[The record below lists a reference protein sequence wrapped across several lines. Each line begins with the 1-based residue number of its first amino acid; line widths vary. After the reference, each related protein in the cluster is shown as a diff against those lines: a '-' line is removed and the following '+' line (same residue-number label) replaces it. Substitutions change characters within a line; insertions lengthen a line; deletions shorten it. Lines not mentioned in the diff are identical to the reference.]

1 MRTKAVLACV
11 CYSVTLHTHLHVED
25 RREIEI
31 HPSINSR
38 LIASVNSHRLE
49 ACSDLFNISRFP
61 GNVTLQKVNDIHD
74 WAHPAPLVSCT

>member
-25 RREIEI
+25 RRKVEI
-31 HPSINSR
+31 HPFINSR

-49 ACSDLFNISRFP
+49 AVLRLVN
-61 GNVTLQKVNDIHD
+61 KVIKVVS
-74 WAHPAPLVSCT
+74 PAT